1 MEDMMTDTL
10 TEQPT
15 ITIAALSLRLAE
27 LRQNHT
33 DITQE
38 LEKLEA
44 HRQQGASTL
53 LLLSGAIQVLD
64 ELVRPPA
71 VLD

>member
-1 MEDMMTDTL
+1 MTDTL

>member
-1 MEDMMTDTL
+1 MTDTL

-64 ELVRPPA
+64 ELVIPPA

>member
-53 LLLSGAIQVLD
+53 LLLSGAIQVLV
-64 ELVRPPA
+64 ELMGPPA

>member
-1 MEDMMTDTL
+1 MTDTL
-10 TEQPT
+10 TELPT
-15 ITIAALSLRLAE
+15 ITIASLALRLAE

-53 LLLSGAIQVLD
+53 LLLSGAIQVLV
-64 ELVRPPA
+64 ELMGPPA
-71 VLD
+71 VVD

>member
-64 ELVRPPA
+64 ELVIPPA

>member
-10 TEQPT
+10 TELPT
-15 ITIAALSLRLAE
+15 ITIASLALRLAE

-53 LLLSGAIQVLD
+53 LLLSGAIQVLV
-64 ELVRPPA
+64 ELMGPPA
-71 VLD
+71 VVD

>member
-1 MEDMMTDTL
+1 MMTDTL

-64 ELVRPPA
+64 ELMRPPA

>member
-1 MEDMMTDTL
+1 MTDTL
-10 TEQPT
+10 TELPT
-15 ITIAALSLRLAE
+15 ITIASLALRLAE
-27 LRQNHT
+27 LRQNHK

-53 LLLSGAIQVLD
+53 LLLSGAIEVLD
-64 ELVRPPA
+64 ELVGPPA
-71 VLD
+71 VVD

>member
-1 MEDMMTDTL
+1 MTDTL

-53 LLLSGAIQVLD
+53 LLLSGAIQVLV
-64 ELVRPPA
+64 ELMGPPA